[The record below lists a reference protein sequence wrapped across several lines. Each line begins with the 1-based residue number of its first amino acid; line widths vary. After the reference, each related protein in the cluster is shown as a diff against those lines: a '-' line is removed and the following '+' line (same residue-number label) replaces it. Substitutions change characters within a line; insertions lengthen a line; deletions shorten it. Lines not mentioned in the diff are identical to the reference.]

1 MVINAIL
8 AGTGLWV
15 PDTLLTPVDLPNPQP
30 TVHRHDPRV
39 ALKLIY
45 LMFSKL
51 LGWIV
56 LRTRSDTSKEIEIL
70 VLRHQLAVLQRRMPH
85 RRMSWTDRGVIAALA
100 RLLPVRRRHG
110 MLVTP
115 STILR
120 WHRQLVARRWTT
132 PPVRNGRPAIP
143 AGVRAL
149 AIRLATENPTWGYR
163 RIHGELAGLG
173 YQIGASTIWKL
184 LNQAGIDPS
193 PRRAGPSWSEFL
205 HAQAHA
211 ILACDVFHLDTI
223 TLRRLYVF
231 FVIEHA
237 TRRVHILGVTTH
249 PAGAWLTQQA
259 RNLLMDLEDAGG
271 RFRFLIRDRDA
282 KFTATFDAVFTALG
296 VSIIKTPVRAPR
308 ANAIAERFVGSI
320 RRELLDRILIIN
332 LRHAASVLRQYE
344 HHYNDHRPHRTLGQ
358 AAPLR
363 PLPHPTRTEIHS
375 VQRRDRLGGL
385 LREYQQAA

>member
-1 MVINAIL
+1 
-8 AGTGLWV
+8 
-15 PDTLLTPVDLPNPQP
+15 
-30 TVHRHDPRV
+30 V

-45 LMFSKL
+45 LMSCKL
-51 LGWIV
+51 LGWMV
-56 LRTRSDTSKEIEIL
+56 LRTRSDTSMEIEIL

-143 AGVRAL
+143 TGVRAL

-223 TLRRLYVF
+223 ALRRLYVF

-237 TRRVHILGVTTH
+237 TRRVPILGVTSH
-249 PAGAWLTQQA
+249 PAGAWLTQHA
-259 RNLLMDLEDAGG
+259 RNLLMDLEDAGR

-282 KFTATFDAVFTALG
+282 KFTATFDAVFTALD
-296 VSIIKTPVRAPR
+296 VRIVKTPVRAPR

-332 LRHAASVLRQYE
+332 LRHAAAVLRQYE

-363 PLPHPTRTEIHS
+363 PLPHDTTTEIHN

-385 LREYQQAA
+385 LREYQQVA